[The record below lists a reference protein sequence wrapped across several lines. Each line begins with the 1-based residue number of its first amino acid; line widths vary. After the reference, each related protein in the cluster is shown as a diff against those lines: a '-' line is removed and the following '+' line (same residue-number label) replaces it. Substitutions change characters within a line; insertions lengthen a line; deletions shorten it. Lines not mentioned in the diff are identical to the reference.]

1 MTHLQLTPE
10 QPPAGS
16 AEGDGAAE
24 GEIPAPEADELRQAE
39 ARRLEIMERERA
51 TDEGMPTPAP
61 ADDEDGE
68 NLDGEERDG
77 EERDGEEHDV
87 DA

>member
-1 MTHLQLTPE
+1 MSHPQSTPE

-16 AEGDGAAE
+16 DVHEEPAAGDNAA
-24 GEIPAPEADELRQAE
+24 PAPDELRRAQ

-51 TDEGMPTPAP
+51 SDEGMPTPEQLP
-61 ADDEDGE
+61 PRDDVRDDEGPDAHGQGGE
-68 NLDGEERDG
+68 DD
-77 EERDGEEHDV
+77 D